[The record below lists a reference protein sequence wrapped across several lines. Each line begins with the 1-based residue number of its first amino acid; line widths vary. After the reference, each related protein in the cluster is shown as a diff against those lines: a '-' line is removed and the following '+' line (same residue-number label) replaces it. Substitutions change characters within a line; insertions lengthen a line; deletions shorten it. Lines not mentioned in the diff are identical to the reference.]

1 MVRGRQSAHFA
12 RNANISSVSRGF
24 ATTDDRDCQ
33 DGTNFWS
40 RFFQLSKDPAL
51 PIYQIQFSNT
61 APAEKNEIPA
71 EATEQLETWKRTYGD
86 ELFEAYRTKIAPRYD
101 PRPPSIVQKLTK
113 SSFLSESPTHI
124 CAAYALAT
132 QCVESWS
139 ISKRM
144 YLGIV
149 FHRHAMM
156 YLQKDLS
163 VTLDALR
170 MLVLLAEF
178 PLRSGSNLL
187 LGWATAYA
195 FELKLN
201 IDPRDWLISEEEKEL
216 RRRIFW
222 TIMVMVRWSSVATGG
237 PGIDQDYYD
246 TEVPAPQCQMDEIK
260 ICELEMTEIVSESH
274 LLFLNLMVPVC
285 DDRAQLL
292 HGS

>member
-1 MVRGRQSAHFA
+1 
-12 RNANISSVSRGF
+12 
-24 ATTDDRDCQ
+24 
-33 DGTNFWS
+33 
-40 RFFQLSKDPAL
+40 
-51 PIYQIQFSNT
+51 
-61 APAEKNEIPA
+61 
-71 EATEQLETWKRTYGD
+71 
-86 ELFEAYRTKIAPRYD
+86 
-101 PRPPSIVQKLTK
+101 
-113 SSFLSESPTHI
+113 
-124 CAAYALAT
+124 
-132 QCVESWS
+132 
-139 ISKRM
+139 M

-201 IDPRDWLISEEEKEL
+201 IDPKDWLISEEEKEL

-222 TIMVMVRWSSVATGG
+222 TIMVMVRWSSVATGA

-246 TEVPAPQCQMDEIK
+246 TEIPAPQCQMDEIK
-260 ICELEMTEIVSESH
+260 ICEVEMTEIVSRCCIRSH
-274 LLFLNLMVPVC
+274 RLTSLVC
-285 DDRAQLL
+285 QDRPKFL
-292 HGS
+292 HGA